1 MITVTYITA
10 RLDPRLDL
18 FFDSI
23 SPQLR
28 ESDEVI
34 LIDHWL
40 DYYPNRKS
48 EVATLLNGRFNLI
61 HLPPKPSIWRG
72 PHRKTKRDFA
82 DTSAARNTALIV
94 ATKPYI
100 VFIDD
105 LTAVHHKWLE
115 YHIEAAKHKH
125 ILAGQYKS
133 VRDLKVLPN
142 GYVVYGLLG
151 SKDGRAEHQPDNNPI
166 PITGG
171 WVFGSNSGLPVEYLN
186 KIGGYDE
193 FCARRGIEDCNLGVR
208 LEIAGYKDKMYYD
221 KNCVV
226 YEDKYYHYSM
236 SNSTWNP
243 MLAEYIPLRRY
254 KTDDNQDREQGPK
267 IFKAMEDVELKH
279 LHETKSFYP
288 INPYFNLEKEREL
301 YRNSGSFRST
311 EKDTFT
317 DYDGEPIEDL

>member
-1 MITVTYITA
+1 MITIAYITA

-18 FFDSI
+18 FFDSVA
-23 SPQLR
+23 PQLR

-40 DYYPNRKS
+40 DYDSNRKP
-48 EVATLLNGRFNLI
+48 EVAALLNGRFNLI

-82 DTSAARNTALIV
+82 DTSSARNTALIV

-100 VFIDD
+100 VFVDD
-105 LTAVHHKWLE
+105 LTAVHHNWFE
-115 YHIEAAKHKH
+115 YYIEAAKHGH
-125 ILAGQYKS
+125 ILAGQFKT

-142 GYVVYGLLG
+142 GYVAHRLCG
-151 SKDGRAEHQPDNNPI
+151 DQDNRAEHQPDDDPI
-166 PITGG
+166 QINGG
-171 WVFGSNSGLPVEYLN
+171 WIYGSNPGFPIECLN

-208 LEIAGYKDKMYYD
+208 LEIAGYQDKMWYN
-221 KNCVV
+221 KKCRV
-226 YEDKYYHYSM
+226 YEDKYYHYSL
-236 SNSTWNP
+236 SNSPWNP

-254 KTDDNQDREQGPK
+254 KTDDNDDREQGQK

-279 LHETKSFYP
+279 LHETKSFLP
-288 INPYFNLEKEREL
+288 LNPYFNLEKEREL
-301 YRNSGSFRST
+301 YQKTGTFRSVAN
-311 EKDTFT
+311 DTYI
-317 DYDGEPIEDL
+317 DYDGQPIEDL

>member
-1 MITVTYITA
+1 MISIAYITA

-23 SPQLR
+23 SPQLKQG
-28 ESDEVI
+28 DEVI

-40 DYYPNRKS
+40 DYYPNRKT
-48 EVATLLNGRFNLI
+48 EVETLLNGRFDLI

-72 PHRKTKRDFA
+72 IHRKTKRDFA
-82 DTSAARNTALIV
+82 DTSAARNTAIIV

-100 VFIDD
+100 VFLDD
-105 LTAVHHKWLE
+105 LSAVHHNWRE
-115 YHIEAAKHKH
+115 YHEIAAKDGK
-125 ILAGQYKS
+125 ILAGQFKT

-142 GYVVYGLLG
+142 GEVDHRICGDQDVRVY
-151 SKDGRAEHQPDNNPI
+151 HQPDNNPI

-208 LEIAGYKDKMYYD
+208 LEIAGYKDKMWYD

-279 LHETKSFYP
+279 LHETKSFLP
-288 INPYFNLEKEREL
+288 LNPYFNLEKEREL
-301 YRNSGSFRST
+301 YQKTGTFRSV
-311 EKDTFT
+311 ENDTYI
-317 DYDGEPIEDL
+317 DYDGQPIEEL